1 MNEAPRDFDTIQ
13 RWMHAVITHPDGAA
27 GGVDSDTARGQIGV
41 TSENV
46 GDVVTPSSTLTSIQ
60 RLEVYCNAYYARLV
74 ECLGSE
80 FPATSA
86 ALGEETFASF
96 CYGYLQAYPST
107 SYTLADLGSRF
118 PQYLRET
125 RPEDVP
131 APGWP
136 DFLIDLATLERMYAE
151 VFDGRGV
158 EDEELFSAEDLQ
170 ELSPE
175 QWAGAKLV
183 PVPCLRLIEL
193 RYPCHEY
200 ASSVRQGESPEF
212 PDPEPT
218 LLAVTRREYI
228 VRRAGLTR
236 PQFVLLEKLVDG
248 MPIAQAIEETAD
260 LADLGEEEFAQALR
274 KWFQRWATAR
284 YFRKIEVA

>member
-1 MNEAPRDFDTIQ
+1 MSRSGLPAIHPAVATWEA
-13 RWMHAVITHPDGAA
+13 W
-27 GGVDSDTARGQIGV
+27 TAR
-41 TSENV
+41 
-46 GDVVTPSSTLTSIQ
+46 
-60 RLEVYCNAYYARLV
+60 NA
-74 ECLGSE
+74 
-80 FPATSA
+80 A
-86 ALGEETFASF
+86 AKRA
-96 CYGYLQAYPST
+96 
-107 SYTLADLGSRF
+107 ADLGSRF

-248 MPIAQAIEETAD
+248 MPIAQANEETAD